1 MKSHGGEATRRGAG
15 LLILFVTFPVTS
27 WMSLRGEIKMQRSA
41 YLILITASLIVSGA
55 CRQAP
60 AVAPSAATPCEI
72 ALAAHP
78 NDTEGDTKI
87 DQEIARLQQ
96 EIRANARPFQTTA
109 MIEKLGWN
117 FVAKARA
124 SFDPGFYKLAE
135 QCALCLE
142 SKQNEKQTDN
152 AAANGPLSK
161 PESIRSAALLL
172 RGHALHS
179 LHRFG
184 EAEKIARELVERRGL
199 AYDYGLLGDV
209 LIEQG
214 KMDDA
219 VMAYQKFMELRP
231 GPQAY
236 SRAAHVRWL
245 KGDTEGARVL
255 MRMSAQAA
263 GQGDPESA
271 AWAWSKLA
279 IYELQAGEL
288 KRAHEICDAALRMQ
302 SDYAPGLLARGRV
315 LLAENK
321 IDEAVTT
328 LERAA
333 HLDPLPEYQWA
344 LADALRAANRGDDA
358 AKVES
363 QLAATG
369 QANDPRTYSLYL
381 ATRGQ
386 QPETALRLAE
396 DELKVRRDLYTLDAL
411 AWAQAAKG
419 ETTEAWKTM
428 QSALAMGT
436 VDARL
441 YLHAAAIAAQA
452 GEKRQS
458 RFYAG
463 KAAKTES
470 SLLPGERIRL
480 KQLKS
485 V

>member
-1 MKSHGGEATRRGAG
+1 MDVFS
-15 LLILFVTFPVTS
+15 
-27 WMSLRGEIKMQRSA
+27 MSLPGEIKMKRLA
-41 YLILITASLIVSGA
+41 YLILIVASLIASSA
-55 CRQAP
+55 CQQAP
-60 AVAPSAATPCEI
+60 GVAPSVTSPCDV

-78 NDTEGDTKI
+78 KSANGDTKI
-87 DQEIARLQQ
+87 DQEIALLQQ
-96 EIRANARPFQTTA
+96 EIRANSKPFQTNA
-109 MIEKLGWN
+109 MLEKLGWS

-142 SKQNEKQTDN
+142 SKQGEKRPDN
-152 AAANGPLSK
+152 QAGKQADDQALSK
-161 PESIRSAALLL
+161 PESIRTAALLL
-172 RGHALHS
+172 RGHALHN
-179 LHRFG
+179 LHRFS

-199 AYDYGLLGDV
+199 AYDFGLLGDV

-214 KMDDA
+214 KTDDA
-219 VMAYQKFMELRP
+219 VMAYQKMMAMRP

-245 KGDTEGARVL
+245 VGDTEGAREL
-255 MRMSAQAA
+255 MQMSAQAA
-263 GQGDPESA
+263 GQGDPESS

-279 IYELQAGEL
+279 IYELQSGEL
-288 KRAHEICDAALRMQ
+288 KRAHAICDEALQMQ
-302 SDYAPGLLARGRV
+302 SDYAPALLARGRI

-321 IDEAVTT
+321 TQEAVNA
-328 LERAA
+328 LERAT
-333 HLDPLPEYQWA
+333 HLNPLPEYQWT
-344 LADALRAANRGDDA
+344 LADALRAADRGDDA

-369 QANDPRTYSLYL
+369 PSTDPRTYSLFL
-381 ATRGQ
+381 STRGQ

-396 DELKVRRDLYTLDAL
+396 EEMKVRRDLYTLDAL

-419 ETTEAWKTM
+419 EATEAWKTM

-452 GEKRQS
+452 GDNRQA
-458 RFYAG
+458 RIYVG

-485 V
+485 I